1 MVEVEIRSPR
11 FSDESRVV
19 EWRGLARVC
28 ADGTDIRVGGDESVV
43 HMAPVVSLSLGK
55 SVHPRDNPEEWARN
69 LPQAYR
75 SGDLV
80 AVLIRDD
87 AAPAVQHQPDVVEP
101 EIPEPP
107 ASAELDG

>member
-11 FSDESRVV
+11 FSDESRAV
-19 EWRGLARVC
+19 EWRGLARVR
-28 ADGTDIRVGGDESVV
+28 ADGAGIQVGGDESVV

-87 AAPAVQHQPDVVEP
+87 AAPAVQDQPDVVEP
-101 EIPEPP
+101 EIPDPP
-107 ASAELDG
+107 VGGRI